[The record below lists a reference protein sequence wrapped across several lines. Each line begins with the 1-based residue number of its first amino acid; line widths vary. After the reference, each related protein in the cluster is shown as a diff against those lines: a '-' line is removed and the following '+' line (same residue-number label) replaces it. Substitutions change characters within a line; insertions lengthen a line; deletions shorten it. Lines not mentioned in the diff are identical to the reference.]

1 MAMAPSGN
9 LKLYADL
16 MSQPSRA
23 VLLFCRVNNIDVDQ
37 QLINIQKGDHK
48 TPEFKAINPLGKV
61 PCIVDGRFKLA
72 ESHAIMEYLAATRP
86 GVADHWYPT
95 DVQRRSKINSVLDW
109 HHLNLRRGSMTL
121 VFHKVLAPIVGVKAD
136 PRAAAE
142 GLSILQQSLQVLE
155 TVWLQEGY
163 PFLAGGRQPSIADLS
178 LVCEIMQLQVLGEE
192 EVAALLSSK
201 ERVTAWIA
209 AVKKATSPHF
219 DEVHKIIFRAAAN
232 VSKGTRQ
239 VKAGTGPDV
248 HRRQSKPPVSK
259 L

>member
-1 MAMAPSGN
+1 
-9 LKLYADL
+9 
-16 MSQPSRA
+16 
-23 VLLFCRVNNIDVDQ
+23 VNNIDFEPH
-37 QLINIQKGDHK
+37 LLSIQKGEHR
-48 TPEFKAINPLGKV
+48 TPEFRAINPLGKL

-121 VFHKVLAPIVGVKAD
+121 VFHTVIAPILGVKAD

-142 GLSILQQSLQVLE
+142 GLAILQQSLDVME
-155 TVWLQEGY
+155 TVWLQPGY

-178 LVCEIMQLQVLGEE
+178 LVCEIMQLQALGEDE
-192 EVAALLSSK
+192 AAKLLSSK

-209 AVKKATSPHF
+209 AVKKHTSPHF
-219 DEVHKIIFRAAAN
+219 DEVHKIIYKVAARSQALRKDGN
-232 VSKGTRQ
+232 KV
-239 VKAGTGPDV
+239 D
-248 HRRQSKPPVSK
+248 SKPAFSRPARSK

>member
-1 MAMAPSGN
+1 MAPSST
-9 LKLYADL
+9 LKLYVDL

-23 VLLFCRVNNIDVDQ
+23 VLLFCRVNKIDVE
-37 QLINIQKGDHK
+37 LHLVNIQKGEQK
-48 TPEFKAINPLGKV
+48 TPEFRAINPLGKV

-72 ESHAIMEYLAATRP
+72 ESHAIMKYLASTRP

-95 DVQRRSKINSVLDW
+95 DVQRRAKIDSVLDW
-109 HHLNLRRGSMTL
+109 HHLNIRRGSMTV
-121 VFHKVLAPIVGVKAD
+121 VFNMALAPVLGLKAD

-142 GLSILQQSLQVLE
+142 GLAILKQSLDVME

-178 LVCEIMQLQVLGEE
+178 VVCEIMQLQILSND
-192 EVAALLSSK
+192 EVATYLSSK

-209 AVKKATSPHF
+209 TMKKVTTPHF
-219 DEVHKIIFRAAAN
+219 DDVHKIIYR
-232 VSKGTRQ
+232 VVGRRLQETQQ
-239 VKAGTGPDV
+239 VKAGTGGDV
-248 HRRQSKPPVSK
+248 NGVNPKPALSK